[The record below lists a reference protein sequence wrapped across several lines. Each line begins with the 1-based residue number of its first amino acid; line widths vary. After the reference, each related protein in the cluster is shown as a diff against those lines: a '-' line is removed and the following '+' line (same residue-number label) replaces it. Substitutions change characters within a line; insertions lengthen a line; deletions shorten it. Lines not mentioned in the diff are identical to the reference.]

1 MKSNQNPE
9 KNDLTTALISN
20 ITVIVQIVAVG
31 AIGLADMLKIQD
43 LFQLKELINIANFAI
58 LLLSLSLIGLFNYF
72 RTNKDFKPEITD
84 QEKGWLS
91 LFLEKIFG
99 KRKKSFIV
107 QSGSVK
113 KFLGFLYFLTL
124 ISTFGF
130 FYFTYVVVQNKES
143 SLATIDGL
151 FQVISYA
158 VTLICGSVIIYVW
171 INDLLDKKQRF
182 TEEDLVPNFKDTL
195 IKYEF
200 ITTPTIKIKQND
212 PLNYGNRVL
221 RVEIG
226 EEGHDRYFETSFD
239 GKRIFREMD
248 KSVYDRFF
256 NTPNNNQQQT

>member
-9 KNDLTTALISN
+9 KNDLTTAIISN
-20 ITVIVQIVAVG
+20 ITVVVQIIAVG
-31 AIGLADMLKIQD
+31 AIGLADMLKIHD

-72 RTNKDFKPEITD
+72 RTNKDFKPEVTD
-84 QEKGWLS
+84 QEKGWVS

-124 ISTFGF
+124 ISTFAF
-130 FYFTYVVVQNKES
+130 FYFTYVVVQNKDS
-143 SLATIDGL
+143 SSATLDGL
-151 FQVISYA
+151 FQVITYSI
-158 VTLICGSVIIYVW
+158 TLIGGSVIIYVW
-171 INDLLDKKQRF
+171 INDMLDKKQRF

-200 ITTPTIKIKQND
+200 IGTPSVKIKQND
-212 PLNYGNRVL
+212 SLNYGNRLL
-221 RVEIG
+221 RIEIG
-226 EEGHDRYFETSFD
+226 DEGHDRYFETSFD
-239 GKRIFREMD
+239 GKRIFKEMD
-248 KSVYDRFF
+248 KSVYEQFF
-256 NTPNNNQQQT
+256 KNPNNNSEQS